1 MNDVL
6 DFLGILRSAAS
17 IYLWSVFAI
26 ATLLLVIDL
35 TKDRKAK
42 AQREDSQQEKAA

>member
-26 ATLLLVIDL
+26 ATFLLVADL
-35 TKDRKAK
+35 TKDRRAS
-42 AQREDSQQEKAA
+42 AQREDSQQKAA

>member
-6 DFLGILRSAAS
+6 DFLGIVRSAAN

-26 ATLLLVIDL
+26 ATFLLVADL
-35 TKDRKAK
+35 TKDRRASV
-42 AQREDSQQEKAA
+42 QREDSREEKAA